1 MTTAYENLLNVM
13 PLREGWTAQERVL
26 LSDTTLDGKQTTAL
40 NIFWEPEDTISF
52 MEEALVGNVLMRFAF
67 LMILL
72 PIFDLF

>member
-1 MTTAYENLLNVM
+1 MLCRCARGGRRRNGFYYL
-13 PLREGWTAQERVL
+13 
-26 LSDTTLDGKQTTAL
+26 TTLDGKQTTAL